1 MPLEFETAKPWGT
14 ALVEDDDDEMDTY
27 QEKVIFLLGI
37 ISMKENQIKKYI
49 KMKLCSTFE

>member
-1 MPLEFETAKPWGT
+1 MPLEFETAEPWGT